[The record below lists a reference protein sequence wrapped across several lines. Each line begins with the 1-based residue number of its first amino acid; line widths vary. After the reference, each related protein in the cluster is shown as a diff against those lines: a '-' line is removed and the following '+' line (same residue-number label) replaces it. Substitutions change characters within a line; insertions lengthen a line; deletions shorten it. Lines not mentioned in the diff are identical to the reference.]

1 MLIRVE
7 IGGYSS
13 SSFDLA
19 LIQWYD
25 FRYKNDPRRL
35 YKYDCPL
42 LQLLDI
48 FNFVPVESIIELVH
62 VIPRVERSNEY
73 FVNVYMF

>member
-1 MLIRVE
+1 MLINIE
-7 IGGYSS
+7 IENY

-19 LIQWYD
+19 LVRWYD
-25 FRYKNDPRRL
+25 FHHKNDQRRL

-42 LQLLDI
+42 LHI
-48 FNFVPVESIIELVH
+48 TNMYNVVPVESFIELMH
-62 VIPRVERSNEY
+62 IIQRAEKQNEY